1 MSTPSTQKTA
11 YTILISVALA
21 HGINDLLQAI
31 IPAMYPV
38 LKDSY
43 QLTFAQ
49 VGLITFTYQ
58 FTASLLQPLVG
69 IYTDKHP
76 KPFSLPIAM
85 FFTFFG
91 ILSLA
96 FADHFYKIL
105 ASVMLIGL
113 GSSIFHPEASRVAYL
128 GSGGKRGLAQSIF
141 QLGGNFGTALG
152 PLLIA
157 IIVSTKAQ
165 TEMLKFL
172 ILAFIGSVVLY
183 FIGKWYKT
191 QIQNREEGNAK
202 ATTQNL
208 LDPKIV
214 RTALAVL
221 VVLLFSKAFYLASMT
236 NFYTFYLI
244 QKFGIGVE
252 QSQIYLFIF
261 LGSVALGT
269 FIGGPLGDKFG
280 RKYIIWF
287 SILGTAPFALA
298 LPYVNFYTTIVLSI
312 LIGLILSSAF
322 SAILVYAQELM
333 PNKIGTISGIFYGLS
348 FGLGGLGSAV
358 LGYFADLYSIETV
371 YHITAFLPLLGIL
384 TYYLPNIKPVGKKI

>member
-1 MSTPSTQKTA
+1 MVSNTSKKTV
-11 YTILISVALA
+11 YSILLSVALA

-43 QLTFAQ
+43 QLSFVQ
-49 VGLITFTYQ
+49 IGLITFTYQ

-76 KPFSLPIAM
+76 KPFSLPVAM
-85 FFTFFG
+85 IFTFFG

-105 ASVMLIGL
+105 ASVALVGI

-128 GSGGKRGLAQSIF
+128 GSGGKRGLAQSLF

-157 IIVSTKAQ
+157 LIVSTKAQ
-165 TEMLKFL
+165 TEILKFL
-172 ILAFIGSVVLY
+172 ILASLGSVLLY
-183 FIGKWYKT
+183 FIGKWYKK
-191 QIQNREEGNAK
+191 QIESRSEGNIK
-202 ATTQNL
+202 SIIPNL
-208 LDPKIV
+208 HSPKVV

-221 VVLLFSKAFYLASMT
+221 ITLLFSKAFYLASMT

-252 QSQIYLFIF
+252 QSQVYLFIF

-298 LPYVNFYTTIVLSI
+298 LPYVNFSTTIILSI

-358 LGYFADLYSIETV
+358 LGYFADIYSIDAV

-384 TYYLPNIKPVGKKI
+384 TYFLPNIKPFGK